1 MKGTK
6 VILGEGTG
14 HFAWPVAGARETSG
28 FGMRWGRM
36 HKGIDIVGNKNIMAA
51 DNGVVTFAGTKNGMG
66 NCIIINHNN
75 GYETVYGHLSRINA
89 KKGQTVEKGDIIGI
103 MGNTGHSFGTH
114 LHFEVH
120 KNGTV
125 QNPNKY
131 L

>member
-1 MKGTK
+1 
-6 VILGEGTG
+6 
-14 HFAWPVAGARETSG
+14 
-28 FGMRWGRM
+28 
-36 HKGIDIVGNKNIMAA
+36 
-51 DNGVVTFAGTKNGMG
+51 
-66 NCIIINHNN
+66 
-75 GYETVYGHLSRINA
+75 
-89 KKGQTVEKGDIIGI
+89 